1 MTLVLGLAI
10 AACLGWALLPADTL
24 APWLH
29 RGVILM
35 AAAAAM
41 AWLSGAGVPRV
52 FSAESGWAAAGR
64 GVMPGLGGL
73 ALASLVLVLVGEG
86 ILYANNHGNVP
97 MEPWAEVTVA
107 AALGALALGSILL
120 AVVPGW
126 DPFDLTL
133 RGRTAYVYAAEALLA
148 VFCLH
153 LRLTFPE
160 LFTHGIIRRYWMLI
174 VMAIAFA
181 GAGLSELFHRRR
193 VPVLS
198 EPLAKTALVL
208 PLAPAVGFWFMD
220 AGSLGA
226 DSWFMEGATPAL
238 WFLMGLFYGMLS
250 VMRRSP
256 WLAALAIAAGNMGLW
271 VFWNRIGWSFLDNL
285 QLWLIPVALCALV
298 AEYLHRD
305 RLEPGQSAGLRYLA
319 LGTIYLSS
327 TADFMQGVGESIWLP
342 LVLVGLS
349 LLGALAGILLRIRS
363 FLYLGVLFLMVV
375 LVRMIIYAAFEQGQM
390 WTFWTAVVCSGAA
403 IFTLV
408 AVFEKRR
415 NDVLAAVAR
424 LKDWQQ

>member
-1 MTLVLGLAI
+1 M
-10 AACLGWALLPADTL
+10 
-24 APWLH
+24 
-29 RGVILM
+29 
-35 AAAAAM
+35 
-41 AWLSGAGVPRV
+41 
-52 FSAESGWAAAGR
+52 
-64 GVMPGLGGL
+64 
-73 ALASLVLVLVGEG
+73 LVGEG

-107 AALGALALGSILL
+107 AALGALVLGSILL

-126 DPFDLTL
+126 DPFDLSL

-160 LFTHGIIRRYWMLI
+160 LFALGIIRRYWMLI

-198 EPLAKTALVL
+198 EPLAQNRPGA
-208 PLAPAVGFWFMD
+208 A
-220 AGSLGA
+220 LGA
-226 DSWFMEGATPAL
+226 GGGLLVHGRGLLDSWSGATPAL

-271 VFWNRIGWSFLDNL
+271 VFWSRCGLNFLDHP
-285 QLWLIPVALCALV
+285 QLWLIPAALCALV

-327 TADFMQGVGESIWLP
+327 TTDFMQGVGESVWLP

-349 LLGALAGILLRIRS
+349 LLGVLAGILLRIRS

-390 WTFWTAVVCSGAA
+390 WTFWTAVRLLGRGDHRPV
-403 IFTLV
+403 
-408 AVFEKRR
+408 RR
-415 NDVLAAVAR
+415 LRETPQRRPRRGGPAEGLAAMTAGPSAR
-424 LKDWQQ
+424 GYHGSRRQSDSPTIRMEVRLHAPNRSGTLLFTWSDGSPTGEEQWNTHWKRNTDCRLTSCWTRSTNGFAPK